1 MEMLLDH
8 VSVMWWSCD
17 CNVIVMSQACDVC
30 VSMQGGAIVE
40 ADVNGKTPSTLARG
54 RKHKD
59 LLRLF
64 ENRRDGDEDWNWK

>member
-1 MEMLLDH
+1 MC
-8 VSVMWWSCD
+8 VSV
-17 CNVIVMSQACDVC
+17 
-30 VSMQGGAIVE
+30 QGGAIVE